1 MKSNGPIPLRNRCAA
16 FPLVRRG
23 DAGGGGGG
31 GGGGALIEAAERR
44 DAPVSPRASSRTVV
58 SSVVFR

>member
-23 DAGGGGGG
+23 DAGGG